1 MGVGL
6 NTTLAAVGAGGVA
19 ASKISSSFDSQQ
31 QSDTQQIK
39 SRLAE
44 IKSNQGIVDEYTK
57 ERTNLLRVKP
67 MLQKMNKWT
76 EKHEKS
82 VKYAEAMIN
91 KFSKANAELTTLNK
105 NTLSKGGNK

>member
-6 NTTLAAVGAGGVA
+6 NTMLAAVGAGGVA
-19 ASKISSSFDSQQ
+19 ASKVSSSFNSQ

-91 KFSKANAELTTLNK
+91 KFSKANAELETLNK